1 MTWLNN
7 PIINNSVRNTI
18 SPSDY
23 SVTKLVWDGPAYGK
37 IANIGKYYINSGS
50 DAVPAI
56 QASLSGGSAIEK
68 CMLVSTGSND
78 NPANV
83 SQISALR
90 FNKKHV
96 ICGDDFVNIFNL
108 DWENNKTNIIPQDHI
123 FVTKD
128 TTVNGVPYT
137 GTFDLDNYV
146 YKFVCNF
153 NMTNLNSNSRDW
165 LIWRQAIGGGL
176 RLYFTKGIN
185 TPVAGGVE
193 TGNNIKFLTVSQGN
207 AGANQGVYAASYGN
221 ATPIGPMDIHASG
234 NNNLNDFSNPI
245 QKPNAAAS
253 YLTFPIC
260 SSQAITNIAVSSN
273 LPRNA
278 NIFSGF
284 TDNTWRNNI
293 INSTVSKINP
303 RIAPFVF
310 SNGYQTNE
318 ATALNAL
325 ESSTTE
331 GKDQIYNI
339 NNYNS
344 NFNPDPVN
352 HFSFEFFICKEYFN
366 EYSNDMKSKFS
377 ILPFSISLAAAGNA
391 SFPFNPYNT
400 AETNGSGRYTYSL
413 FRELGTGKFQFPFM
427 SFVFINTN
435 ALPAVP
441 PGTTNVSF
449 FHGNQPF
456 TKHFIGAVNTADNA
470 TPNNQAANP
479 PSEFDIFSFPSDM
492 IKNVEMNIIRIKR

>member
-37 IANIGKYYINSGS
+37 IANIGKYTINSNL
-50 DAVPAI
+50 DAVPTI
-56 QASLSGGSAIEK
+56 QGSTQLFSGQNAIETS
-68 CMLVSTGSND
+68 MIVSTASND
-78 NPANV
+78 NPNNV

-108 DWENNKTNIIPQDHI
+108 DWQNNQTGIIPQDHI

-128 TTVNGVPYT
+128 ININGTDYT

-185 TPVAGGVE
+185 TPIAGGIE
-193 TGNNIKFLTVSQGN
+193 NGNNIKFLTLSQGT
-207 AGANQGVYAASYGN
+207 ATSNQGVSAASYGLS
-221 ATPIGPMDIHASG
+221 TPIGPMDIYASP
-234 NNNLNDFSNPI
+234 NNDYSNPVY
-245 QKPNAAAS
+245 KNNAAAS

-260 SSQAITNIAVSSN
+260 SSQATTNLAVASAF

-284 TDNTWRNNI
+284 TENTWRNNI
-293 INSTVSKINP
+293 VNSTVSKINP
-303 RIAPFVF
+303 RIASYVF
-310 SNGYQTNE
+310 SNGTLTNE
-318 ATALNAL
+318 AAALSAL
-325 ESSTTE
+325 ESSATE
-331 GKDQIYNI
+331 GKDQIYNT
-339 NNYNS
+339 NDYSSNS
-344 NFNPDPVN
+344 NLDPVN

-366 EYSNDMKSKFS
+366 EYSNDMKSSSS
-377 ILPFSISLAAAGNA
+377 ILPSAYNTTYKIHPSA
-391 SFPFNPYNT
+391 PFNPYSARDT
-400 AETNGSGRYTYSL
+400 SAPGRYTYSL
-413 FRELGTGKFQFPFM
+413 FREAGSGKFQFPFM

-435 ALPAVP
+435 SKQSTSSA
-441 PGTTNVSF
+441 TSNVSF

-470 TPNNQAANP
+470 SPNTQTTTPAEA
-479 PSEFDIFSFPSDM
+479 DIFSFPSDM